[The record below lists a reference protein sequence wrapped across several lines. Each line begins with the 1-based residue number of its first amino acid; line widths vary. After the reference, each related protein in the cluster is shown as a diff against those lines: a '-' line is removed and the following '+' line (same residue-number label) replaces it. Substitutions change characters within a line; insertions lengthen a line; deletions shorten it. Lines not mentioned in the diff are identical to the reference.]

1 MKNNKS
7 KVEKIFKKDKSIII
21 KDNQILKTFL

>member
-7 KVEKIFKKDKSIII
+7 KIEKVFKKDKSIII
-21 KDNQILKTFL
+21 KDNQILKTFR